1 MTYQRNSVIVLAHG
15 AIEWN
20 PSAKADHISD
30 HLRKFRIYSIE
41 AENPWSPLE
50 EISAC

>member
-1 MTYQRNSVIVLAHG
+1 MLAHG
-15 AIEWN
+15 AIERN
-20 PSAKADHISD
+20 SSATVDHISD
-30 HLRKFRIYSIE
+30 HLRKFRIYAIE